1 MFKLLSFTFI
11 DRYWLYADCEQQPGI
26 ALPTSLATSV
36 SYPTSRA
43 TPALQQQQSAPA
55 IKQQRLFTGTITKL
69 HDNFGF
75 VDEDVF
81 FQTRWSLFS
90 LAYFYFCKLDCYY
103 CTLVAEYCDD
113 HVCPWA
119 YLRNHIDIHANF
131 TKLCLCY
138 AWQWLKSSWSGSA
151 VAYIL
156 YFQFYGCSAL
166 AYVAE
171 IGSCVHFMLKL

>member
-11 DRYWLYADCEQQPGI
+11 DSYWLYADCEQQPGI

-113 HVCPWA
+113 HVCMSV
-119 YLRNHIDIHANF
+119 LEHISGTMLTYMQTLPNF
-131 TKLCLCY
+131 VYVTHG
-138 AWQWLKSSWSGSA
+138 SGSSPPEVA
-151 VAYIL
+151 V
-156 YFQFYGCSAL
+156 Q
-166 AYVAE
+166 
-171 IGSCVHFMLKL
+171 